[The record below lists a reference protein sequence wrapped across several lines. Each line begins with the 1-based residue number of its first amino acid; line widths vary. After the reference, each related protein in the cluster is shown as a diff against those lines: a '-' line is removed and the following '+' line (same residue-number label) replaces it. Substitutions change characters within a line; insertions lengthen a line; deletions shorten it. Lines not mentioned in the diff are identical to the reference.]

1 MKKVLLTGASGSIG
15 YQVLK
20 QLVVKKDVALT
31 VFSKKNSR
39 SKKLFRPYKNS
50 INIVY
55 GDIRNLHDLEPA
67 VKGMDY
73 IIHLAAIIPPLAD
86 DQPELAE
93 AVNVKGTSNLLKV
106 IRRHSPKAFLM
117 YSSSVSVYGDR
128 LKNPYIKV
136 NDPLK
141 PSLGDEY
148 AVTKLAAEELIRK
161 SKLNWTIFR
170 LSAIMWNDNHKISKL
185 MFHMPLDT
193 YIEITTPEDT
203 ARAFV
208 KALGREKVLNRKTF
222 NLGGGEKCRT
232 NYRTMLETVFS
243 IVGLKN
249 LDFPKHAFAT
259 TNFHCGYY
267 DDGDDLEQI
276 LHFRKQTLDDF
287 YKAYE
292 KATTS
297 FMKKTTSLLSPLIK
311 RKLLKH
317 SEPYKA
323 YKEKDKELTNRFF
336 GKNP

>member
-1 MKKVLLTGASGSIG
+1 
-15 YQVLK
+15 
-20 QLVVKKDVALT
+20 
-31 VFSKKNSR
+31 
-39 SKKLFRPYKNS
+39 
-50 INIVY
+50 
-55 GDIRNLHDLEPA
+55 
-67 VKGMDY
+67 
-73 IIHLAAIIPPLAD
+73 
-86 DQPELAE
+86 
-93 AVNVKGTSNLLKV
+93 
-106 IRRHSPKAFLM
+106 
-117 YSSSVSVYGDR
+117 
-128 LKNPYIKV
+128 
-136 NDPLK
+136 
-141 PSLGDEY
+141 
-148 AVTKLAAEELIRK
+148 
-161 SKLNWTIFR
+161 
-170 LSAIMWNDNHKISKL
+170 

-208 KALGREKVLNRKTF
+208 KALGHEKVLNRKTF

-249 LDFPKHAFAT
+249 LDFPKHAFAP

-292 KATTS
+292 KATTP